1 MVLVGFK
8 FSIQK
13 HSICSTSSLTC
24 EGSLST
30 KLYNTRGKWP
40 IFLLRCQRLAKDQ
53 GDQKNPILLH
63 CAFNLA
69 SIFQSCF
76 FPRAILHKQRANER
90 GTRKIFF
97 DLFFYSASWEKANF
111 LSLEGEWLFAVARR
125 QDHLTLFEEFWIK
138 LHFSLSFTTLFSP
151 RLRRRRRGF
160 FLKCRLS
167 SGDTKSRVAFPSH
180 EFRGTVVNKENHFP
194 SVLRVSHQ
202 VRLNFISIQTQ
213 QRRQCNNGISIG
225 KNALALGMF
234 GWWGE

>member
-13 HSICSTSSLTC
+13 HICSTSSLTC

-40 IFLLRCQRLAKDQ
+40 IFLLRCQRFAKDQ
-53 GDQKNPILLH
+53 GDQKKSHPVALRIQFSKHFSVL
-63 CAFNLA
+63 FF
-69 SIFQSCF
+69 S
-76 FPRAILHKQRANER
+76 FPRAILHKQRENER

-138 LHFSLSFTTLFSP
+138 LHFSLSFTTLLSP
-151 RLRRRRRGF
+151 RQLRRRGF

-167 SGDTKSRVAFPSH
+167 SGDIKSGVAFLLTN
-180 EFRGTVVNKENHFP
+180 FRGTVVNKEILPKPFSLCVQCVP
-194 SVLRVSHQ
+194 SSSGEVIEFRN
-202 VRLNFISIQTQ
+202 VRFV
-213 QRRQCNNGISIG
+213 G
-225 KNALALGMF
+225 
-234 GWWGE
+234 

>member
-1 MVLVGFK
+1 MTDF
-8 FSIQK
+8 
-13 HSICSTSSLTC
+13 
-24 EGSLST
+24 
-30 KLYNTRGKWP
+30 
-40 IFLLRCQRLAKDQ
+40 FLLRCQRFAKDQ
-53 GDQKNPILLH
+53 GDQKKSHPVALRIQFSKHFSVL
-63 CAFNLA
+63 FF
-69 SIFQSCF
+69 S
-76 FPRAILHKQRANER
+76 FPRAILHKQRENER

-180 EFRGTVVNKENHFP
+180 EFRGTVVNKEILPKPFSLCTQGVP
-194 SVLRVSHQ
+194 SSTTR
-202 VRLNFISIQTQ
+202 
-213 QRRQCNNGISIG
+213 
-225 KNALALGMF
+225 
-234 GWWGE
+234 

>member
-1 MVLVGFK
+1 MNLR
-8 FSIQK
+8 
-13 HSICSTSSLTC
+13 
-24 EGSLST
+24 EGIS
-30 KLYNTRGKWP
+30 
-40 IFLLRCQRLAKDQ
+40 AKR
-53 GDQKNPILLH
+53 KENPILLH